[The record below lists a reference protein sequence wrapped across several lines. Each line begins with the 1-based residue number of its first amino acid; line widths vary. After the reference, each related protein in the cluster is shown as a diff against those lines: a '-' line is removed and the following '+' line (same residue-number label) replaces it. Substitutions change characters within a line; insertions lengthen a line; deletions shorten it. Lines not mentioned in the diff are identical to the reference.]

1 MDFSNTSDILAGI
14 AIIVSIASA
23 AYQWYLD
30 SHMNK
35 VNLEADDF
43 RTLYSKHL
51 LYELPKAWMYIRFKN
66 GKLVDIEN
74 TLIELNAIRKDSLY
88 FLYADKDFY
97 TDIKI
102 ELQNLE
108 NFLIETAEEKLES
121 QEEQQNVL
129 NQIHSRLEMIYKIFN
144 SKYIGN

>member
-1 MDFSNTSDILAGI
+1 
-14 AIIVSIASA
+14 
-23 AYQWYLD
+23 
-30 SHMNK
+30 
-35 VNLEADDF
+35 
-43 RTLYSKHL
+43 
-51 LYELPKAWMYIRFKN
+51 MYIRFKN